1 MIKTFKSTGIGNE
14 APFDEET
21 AEEWRRKKEKTRRLL
36 ERNREVDGGEV
47 RRLQKGTA
55 PPEKTTRVLRTFSG
69 SR

>member
-36 ERNREVDGGEV
+36 ERNREVDGG
-47 RRLQKGTA
+47 RSA
-55 PPEKTTRVLRTFSG
+55 PLAERHG
-69 SR
+69 SAGEDDARSSDL